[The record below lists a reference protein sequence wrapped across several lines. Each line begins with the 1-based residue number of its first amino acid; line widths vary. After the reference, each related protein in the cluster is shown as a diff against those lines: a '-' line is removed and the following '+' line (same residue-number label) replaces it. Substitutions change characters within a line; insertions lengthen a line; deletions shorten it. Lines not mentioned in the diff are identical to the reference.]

1 MNAKSLAIL
10 APILLLLSAGTA
22 SFSQTG
28 GQPGGAPLPP
38 PDTAPGQLL
47 PMVSSTPSTPAIE
60 AQRAEIWN
68 SPTMLRARAW
78 AQEYFKQSAR
88 ITPEEARDYM
98 AELQRMSPTQM
109 KLWLLKFEHEQE
121 MVHQQ
126 QAAFNQQRQ
135 AGVQQ
140 AMAMN
145 QSIQQ
150 AYGRI
155 NQDETEAAQ
164 TEEASIQEQQQ
175 NAQQNADEKEQ
186 NLTDTPVGGA
196 WGPYGY
202 GGYGYGPYGYG
213 GGLIAPAEYHYHFH
227 Y

>member
-1 MNAKSLAIL
+1 MNTKSLAICAL
-10 APILLLLSAGTA
+10 ILLLLSTGT
-22 SFSQTG
+22 STFSQTG
-28 GQPGGAPLPP
+28 APPSPP
-38 PDTAPGQLL
+38 AETAPGQLL

-60 AQRAEIWN
+60 AERAKIWN

-78 AQEYFKQSAR
+78 VQEYCQQSAQ
-88 ITPEEARDYM
+88 ITPEEARTYM
-98 AELQRMSPTQM
+98 AEMARMSPTQM
-109 KLWLLKFEHEQE
+109 KLWLLKFNHEQE
-121 MVHQQ
+121 MIHQQ

-164 TEEASIQEQQQ
+164 TEEGTIQEEQQ
-175 NAQQNADEKEQ
+175 NAQQNADEKEA
-186 NLTDTPVGGA
+186 NMTDTPLGGA
-196 WGPYGY
+196 WGAYGYGAYGDGPYGY
-202 GGYGYGPYGYG
+202 GGA
-213 GGLIAPAEYHYHFH
+213 LAPAEYHYHFH